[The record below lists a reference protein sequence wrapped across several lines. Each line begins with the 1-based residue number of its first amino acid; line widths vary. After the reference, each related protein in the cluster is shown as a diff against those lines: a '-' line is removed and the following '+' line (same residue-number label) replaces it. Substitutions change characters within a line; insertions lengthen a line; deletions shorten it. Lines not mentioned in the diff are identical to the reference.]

1 VAWLDGQPR
10 TQLFAS
16 SGIMV
21 AALAGLSSAIGSEL
35 ALVVFYLAPISIAA
49 YFVGRW
55 QGRLVALLSAFTWTT
70 MEQALRP
77 GEMPL
82 PAVFAAG
89 FNRAVLFLVVAELFA
104 ALREAFNHES
114 QLARTDELTGL
125 SNSRA
130 FSERAEQ
137 ELLRARRYGRALSL
151 LYIDLDGFKTI
162 NDSLGHAAG
171 DVVLQRTANALRE
184 SLRRTDVIARLGGD
198 EFVVLL
204 PETGTESTDIVIGKV
219 QDSLGRALQGLGS
232 GTTGEHRR
240 GDRGRGTDH
249 RADAAGAGRP
259 ADLCVEGQGQEPGH
273 PRYRHQLGRVAGR
286 MSRTGRIRSVGHRA
300 QWSPGDTMRL
310 VIHGAAA
317 LILGSFSSSLLAQ
330 RAATPPGSDTA
341 NKITSATLS
350 GLRFRTLGPALT
362 SGRIVDIAIHPA
374 NKGTW
379 YIAAASGGVWKTA
392 NAGTTWTPIFDE
404 QGSYSIGALAIDP
417 KDPLTVWVGTGE
429 NNSQRSVGYG
439 DGVYKST
446 DGGRTWTN
454 TGLKL
459 SGNIGRI
466 AIDPR
471 NSAVVYVAAQGPLW
485 SGGGERGVYKTTD
498 GWCNLDPGA
507 QGGQRLDRRQRG
519 APRSAQPG
527 CRVCRDVAAVP
538 AAVGIH
544 RRGPGIRH
552 PEVDRRR
559 QDLEEAHH
567 RPADGGDGEDRSRG
581 RHRPIRPPCTRS
593 SRPRT
598 AAVAS
603 SARPTPARAGGR

>member
-1 VAWLDGQPR
+1 MDTPLAHTEPPRTGLLPRLVAWLDGQPR

-55 QGRLVALLSAFTWTT
+55 QGRLVALLSALTWTT

-125 SNSRA
+125 SNTRA
-130 FSERAEQ
+130 FGERAEQ

-232 GTTGEHRR
+232 GTT
-240 GDRGRGTDH
+240 
-249 RADAAGAGRP
+249 A
-259 ADLCVEGQGQEPGH
+259 
-273 PRYRHQLGRVAGR
+273 
-286 MSRTGRIRSVGHRA
+286 
-300 QWSPGDTMRL
+300 
-310 VIHGAAA
+310 
-317 LILGSFSSSLLAQ
+317 
-330 RAATPPGSDTA
+330 
-341 NKITSATLS
+341 
-350 GLRFRTLGPALT
+350 
-362 SGRIVDIAIHPA
+362 
-374 NKGTW
+374 
-379 YIAAASGGVWKTA
+379 
-392 NAGTTWTPIFDE
+392 
-404 QGSYSIGALAIDP
+404 SIGAVTA
-417 KDPLTVWVGTGE
+417 
-429 NNSQRSVGYG
+429 
-439 DGVYKST
+439 
-446 DGGRTWTN
+446 
-454 TGLKL
+454 
-459 SGNIGRI
+459 
-466 AIDPR
+466 
-471 NSAVVYVAAQGPLW
+471 
-485 SGGGERGVYKTTD
+485 
-498 GWCNLDPGA
+498 
-507 QGGQRLDRRQRG
+507 
-519 APRSAQPG
+519 
-527 CRVCRDVAAVP
+527 DVAPTTVQMLLERADRLTYASKGKGKNQVTHDTVTNW
-538 AAVGIH
+538 AA
-544 RRGPGIRH
+544 
-552 PEVDRRR
+552 
-559 QDLEEAHH
+559 
-567 RPADGGDGEDRSRG
+567 
-581 RHRPIRPPCTRS
+581 
-593 SRPRT
+593 
-598 AAVAS
+598 
-603 SARPTPARAGGR
+603 